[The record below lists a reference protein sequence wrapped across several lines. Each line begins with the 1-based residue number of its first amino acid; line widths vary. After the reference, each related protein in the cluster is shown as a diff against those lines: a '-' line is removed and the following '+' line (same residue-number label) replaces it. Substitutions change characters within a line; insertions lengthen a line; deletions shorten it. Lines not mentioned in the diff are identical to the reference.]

1 MAINNHC
8 SFIGRLGRDPETR
21 YTQSGDAVCNF
32 SVAVDESYKGKDG
45 QKVDKTEWVNCV
57 AWRKLGEICG
67 QYLTKGSL
75 VAVSG
80 KMQTRKWQDKDG
92 NDRYTTEIL
101 LDEMRMLGSKGEN
114 SQSTSNNDQGY
125 YSPPAEPPK
134 RQDSP
139 APIAQND
146 MDDDIPF

>member
-21 YTQSGDAVCNF
+21 YTQAGDAVCNF

-80 KMQTRKWQDKDG
+80 KMQTRKWQDSNG
-92 NDRYTTEIL
+92 QDRYTTEIL
-101 LDEMRMLGSKGEN
+101 LDEMRMLGSKGDN
-114 SQSTSNNDQGY
+114 SQSTSNDQGH

-134 RQDSP
+134 RQEVP
-139 APIAQND
+139 ATVAQND

>member
-8 SFIGRLGRDPETR
+8 SFIGRLGKDPETR

-32 SVAVDESYKGKDG
+32 SVAVDESYKSKDG
-45 QKVDKTEWVNCV
+45 QKVDKTEWINCV

-92 NDRYTTEIL
+92 QDRYTTEIL
-101 LDEMRMLGSKGEN
+101 LDEMRMLGSKGDGVAIT
-114 SQSTSNNDQGY
+114 SSST
-125 YSPPAEPPK
+125 AAAPPK
-134 RQDSP
+134 QP
-139 APIAQND
+139 ATASQPPVE
-146 MDDDIPF
+146 DDIPF

>member
-8 SFIGRLGRDPETR
+8 SFIGRLGKDPETR
-21 YTQSGDAVCNF
+21 YTQAGDAVCNF

-45 QKVDKTEWVNCV
+45 QKVDKTEWINCV

-92 NDRYTTEIL
+92 QDRYTTEIL
-101 LDEMRMLGSKGEN
+101 LDEMRMLGGKGDGVAIT
-114 SQSTSNNDQGY
+114 SGST
-125 YSPPAEPPK
+125 AAAPPK
-134 RQDSP
+134 QP
-139 APIAQND
+139 AAAASQPPVE
-146 MDDDIPF
+146 DDIPF

>member
-8 SFIGRLGRDPETR
+8 SFIGRLGKDPETR
-21 YTQSGDAVCNF
+21 HTQAGDAVCNF
-32 SVAVDESYKGKDG
+32 SLAVDESYKGKDG

-80 KMQTRKWQDKDG
+80 KMQTRKWQDSNG
-92 NDRYTTEIL
+92 QDRYTTEIL
-101 LDEMRMLGSKGEN
+101 LDEMRMLGSNGDGVAIT
-114 SQSTSNNDQGY
+114 SGST
-125 YSPPAEPPK
+125 AAAPPK
-134 RQDSP
+134 QP
-139 APIAQND
+139 AAASQPPVE
-146 MDDDIPF
+146 DDIPF

>member
-8 SFIGRLGRDPETR
+8 SFIGRLGKDPETR
-21 YTQSGDAVCNF
+21 HTQAGDAVCNF
-32 SVAVDESYKGKDG
+32 SLAVDESYKGKDG

-80 KMQTRKWQDKDG
+80 KMQTRKWQDSNG
-92 NDRYTTEIL
+92 QDRYTTEIL
-101 LDEMRMLGSKGEN
+101 LDEMRMLGSKGDGVAIT
-114 SQSTSNNDQGY
+114 SGST
-125 YSPPAEPPK
+125 AAAPPK
-134 RQDSP
+134 QP
-139 APIAQND
+139 AAASQPPVE
-146 MDDDIPF
+146 DDIPF

>member
-8 SFIGRLGRDPETR
+8 SFIGRLGKDPETR
-21 YTQSGDAVCNF
+21 HTQAGDVVCNF

-80 KMQTRKWQDKDG
+80 KMQTRKWQDSNG
-92 NDRYTTEIL
+92 QDRYTTEIL
-101 LDEMRMLGSKGEN
+101 LDEMRMLGSNGDGVAITRG
-114 SQSTSNNDQGY
+114 SAASS
-125 YSPPAEPPK
+125 APPK
-134 RQDSP
+134 QPPTASQP
-139 APIAQND
+139 PVE
-146 MDDDIPF
+146 DDIPF

>member
-21 YTQSGDAVCNF
+21 YTQAGDAVCNF

-80 KMQTRKWQDKDG
+80 KMQTRKWQDSNG
-92 NDRYTTEIL
+92 QDRYTTEIL
-101 LDEMRMLGSKGEN
+101 LDEMRMLGSKGDGGGSN
-114 SQSTSNNDQGY
+114 SGGNGY
-125 YSPPAEPPK
+125 SSPATPPK
-134 RQDSP
+134 KQDAP
-139 APIAQND
+139 APAPQNKD
-146 MDDDIPF
+146 FEDDIPF

>member
-21 YTQSGDAVCNF
+21 YTQAGDAVCNF

-45 QKVDKTEWVNCV
+45 QKVDKTEWINCV

-80 KMQTRKWQDKDG
+80 KMQTRKWQDSNG
-92 NDRYTTEIL
+92 QDRYTTEIL
-101 LDEMRMLGSKGEN
+101 LDEMRMLGSKGDGVAIT
-114 SQSTSNNDQGY
+114 SGSTAAAAPPKH
-125 YSPPAEPPK
+125 PPAASQPQVE
-134 RQDSP
+134 
-139 APIAQND
+139 
-146 MDDDIPF
+146 DDIPF

>member
-8 SFIGRLGRDPETR
+8 SFIGRLGKDPETR
-21 YTQSGDAVCNF
+21 YTQAGDAVCNF

-45 QKVDKTEWVNCV
+45 QKVEKTEWVNCV

-80 KMQTRKWQDKDG
+80 KMQTRKWQDSSG
-92 NDRYTTEIL
+92 QDRYTTEIL
-101 LDEMRMLGSKGEN
+101 LDEMRMLGSKGDGVAIT
-114 SQSTSNNDQGY
+114 SGST
-125 YSPPAEPPK
+125 AAAAPPK
-134 RQDSP
+134 QP
-139 APIAQND
+139 AAASQPPVE
-146 MDDDIPF
+146 DDIPF

>member
-21 YTQSGDAVCNF
+21 YTQAGDAVCNF

-45 QKVDKTEWVNCV
+45 QKVDKTEWINCV

-80 KMQTRKWQDKDG
+80 KMQTRKWQDSNG
-92 NDRYTTEIL
+92 QDRYTTEIL
-101 LDEMRMLGSKGEN
+101 LDEMRMLGSKGDGVAIT
-114 SQSTSNNDQGY
+114 SSST
-125 YSPPAEPPK
+125 AAAPPK
-134 RQDSP
+134 QP
-139 APIAQND
+139 AAAASQPPVE
-146 MDDDIPF
+146 DDIPF

>member
-8 SFIGRLGRDPETR
+8 SFIGRLGKDPETR
-21 YTQSGDAVCNF
+21 HTQAGDAVCNF

-45 QKVDKTEWVNCV
+45 QKVEKTEWVNCV

-80 KMQTRKWQDKDG
+80 KMQTRKWQDSNG
-92 NDRYTTEIL
+92 QDRYTTEIL
-101 LDEMRMLGSKGEN
+101 LDEMRMLGSKGDGVAIT
-114 SQSTSNNDQGY
+114 SSST
-125 YSPPAEPPK
+125 AAAPPK
-134 RQDSP
+134 QP
-139 APIAQND
+139 AAAASQPPVE
-146 MDDDIPF
+146 DDIPF

>member
-21 YTQSGDAVCNF
+21 YTQAGDAVCNF

-80 KMQTRKWQDKDG
+80 KMQTRKWQDSSG
-92 NDRYTTEIL
+92 QDRYTTEIL
-101 LDEMRMLGSKGEN
+101 LDEMRMLGSKGDGVAIT
-114 SQSTSNNDQGY
+114 SGST
-125 YSPPAEPPK
+125 AAAAPPK
-134 RQDSP
+134 HPPTASQP
-139 APIAQND
+139 QVE
-146 MDDDIPF
+146 DDIPF